1 MPDARPAP
9 SQQFPPPL
17 VTQQPVVQRSQPVS
31 QQIPQSEPQTVPGNY
46 IRDDEAVLAA
56 QKHAKWA
63 ISALNFE
70 DVDTAVSELRI
81 ALRAL
86 GAT

>member
-1 MPDARPAP
+1 MQAP
-9 SQQFPPPL
+9 QSHNPFPPPQPAF
-17 VTQQPVVQRSQPVS
+17 QQYPQPL
-31 QQIPQSEPQTVPGNY
+31 QPQALQPQAPQPQLTTGDY
-46 IRDDEAVLAA
+46 RRDDEAVIAA

-70 DVDTAVSELRI
+70 DVDTAVKELRI

-86 GAT
+86 GAS